1 MIEEISIRDLGVI
14 GDAKLEFARGLTVLT
29 GETGAGKTM
38 VLSALGLL
46 LGDRADSSSVRAGSE
61 QSFVEG
67 RWFFDSGRVASAAV
81 AEQVSALLEESGIAI
96 EGGELILNRSV
107 SSEGR
112 SRASA
117 NGRAVPV
124 GLVSGLGQNLVV
136 VHGQSDQLRLKSQT
150 AQREALDRFA
160 GAEFGA
166 RLSEYRI
173 AFEEWRAL
181 STRLESLTNESQ
193 AREREVAELAD
204 AVAVLETAGP
214 KVGEYTALIAQLD
227 RLTNIEGL
235 RAAATASHEA
245 LSATEYGDA
254 ADALAAV
261 GSARKA
267 LEPIA
272 DSDPVIAALVERL
285 REIGYQISDIAGE
298 LSAYL
303 ADLDGDA
310 ENSIEA
316 LQARRAELSALG
328 KRFACDPDELH
339 EMVARFSARLLELDN
354 SDVAKERLAAQLTE
368 AESRARELAA
378 DLSTRRAKAAE
389 RLANEVTQELAGLAM
404 ANASLVV
411 QVSSLGEL
419 RPHGF
424 DDVAILLA
432 NRTGAEARPIAKG
445 ASGGELSRIMLAI
458 EVVMAQSEQAP
469 TFIFD
474 EVDAGIG
481 GSTAIEIG
489 RRLAQLAQNA
499 QVIVVTH
506 LAQVAAFAD
515 RHLRVQKTHT
525 GEVTSSD
532 VVTLIGED
540 RVVELARMLSGL
552 SDSESARENAQELL
566 MLARQTV

>member
-46 LGDRADSSSVRAGSE
+46 LGDRADSSSVRAGCE

-67 RWFFDSGRVASAAV
+67 RWFFDPAKSSSAAAV
-81 AEQVSALLEESGIAI
+81 EQVSSLLEESGI
-96 EGGELILNRSV
+96 GLDNGELILNRSV
-107 SSEGR
+107 STEGR

-124 GLVSGLGQNLVV
+124 ALVSGLGQNLVV

-150 AQREALDRFA
+150 AQRDALDRFA
-160 GAEFGA
+160 GTELGT

-173 AFEEWRAL
+173 AFDEWRAL
-181 STRLESLTNESQ
+181 ASRLESLTQESKE
-193 AREREVAELAD
+193 REREIAELAD
-204 AVAVLETAGP
+204 AVAVLEAAGP
-214 KVGEYTALIAQLD
+214 KVGEYAALIAQLD
-227 RLTNIEGL
+227 RLTNLEGL
-235 RAAATASHEA
+235 RAAATAGHEA
-245 LSATEYGDA
+245 LSATDYGDG

-267 LEPIA
+267 LESIA
-272 DSDPVIAALVERL
+272 DADPVVAALVERL

-303 ADLDGDA
+303 ADLDGDS
-310 ENSIEA
+310 ENSIES
-316 LQARRAELSALG
+316 LQNRRAELTALG
-328 KRFACDPDELH
+328 RRFGCDPDELPQLVT
-339 EMVARFSARLLELDN
+339 EYSARLLDLDN
-354 SDVAKERLAAQLTE
+354 SDLAKERLSAQLAA
-368 AESRARELAA
+368 AELKARELAT
-378 DLSTRRAKAAE
+378 DLSARRVKAAE
-389 RLANEVTQELAGLAM
+389 LLADEVTKELSGLAM
-404 ANASLVV
+404 ANARLVV
-411 QVSSLGEL
+411 QVNKQVDLK
-419 RPHGF
+419 PHGF
-424 DDVAILLA
+424 DEVAILLA
-432 NRTGAEARPIAKG
+432 NRSGAEARPIAKG

-458 EVVMAQSEQAP
+458 EVVLAKSEQAP

-489 RRLAQLAQNA
+489 RRLAQLAQTA

-515 RHLRVQKTHT
+515 RHLRVQKTHA
-525 GEVTSSD
+525 GDVTSSD
-532 VVTLIGED
+532 VVSLTGEE

-552 SDSESARENAQELL
+552 SDSDSARKNAQELL
-566 MLARQTV
+566 TLARQTV